1 MSFSPFKNRP
11 NGESSLLQS
20 MIYIYASLIDPGC
33 TCVIVSTLSTLP
45 FDNLR
50 VCQDLLELPP
60 FLYSITFK
68 KKIWKRMEDFSNVR
82 FQKGVNDITIKC
94 YILKLILFINMELPH
109 QQIPKMYIFF
119 YFFSTFLSLFRYSS
133 LSSVRSG

>member
-68 KKIWKRMEDFSNVR
+68 KKNLKKDGRFFKCPISKGCKRHYNKVLYF
-82 FQKGVNDITIKC
+82 K
-94 YILKLILFINMELPH
+94 INS
-109 QQIPKMYIFF
+109 F
-119 YFFSTFLSLFRYSS
+119 Y
-133 LSSVRSG
+133 